1 MSVLP
6 PGVNGT
12 TMRIE
17 RPPCAWL
24 ARLAQARLASRA
36 RRVGSVGKRCLI
48 ERKAIEQ
55 YWPVRVRER

>member
-1 MSVLP
+1 
-6 PGVNGT
+6 
-12 TMRIE
+12 MRIE
-17 RPPCAWL
+17 RPPCARL